1 MKIGTGIFK
10 VQQQPTSGPPNMNR
24 RMAITDIEK
33 NSLKL
38 LTLGRKILDEHIRN
52 ESQSE
57 SDSCRSKSEKSELC
71 SDTNSCQEVDAM
83 REVDA

>member
-1 MKIGTGIFK
+1 M
-10 VQQQPTSGPPNMNR
+10 QQQPTSGVSIPNMNR

-38 LTLGRKILDEHIRN
+38 LTLGRKLLDEQMRN

-57 SDSCRSKSEKSELC
+57 TDSGRSKSDKSEFG
-71 SDTNSCQEVDAM
+71 SDTNSCQDVKAMKGLDA
-83 REVDA
+83 